1 MTASVWS
8 GRRSYTVFPAPRQH
22 GQQGICKPF
31 HTKNHFHSSTML
43 STETLALF
51 AQCKSTDNEFLP
63 RVLWIETLV
72 QAYLVL
78 YILSLFTLINQ
89 QIAQLGFKNTICP
102 TSWCRKEQTAHQN
115 IYPPL
120 IPIIQRNVNYYCYP
134 KSWISSTPPLHTRL
148 STLVVAFKWHYPII
162 SEVWLIGCW
171 LTWLDARIPPRPSH

>member
-63 RVLWIETLV
+63 RVLWIEALV

-115 IYPPL
+115 IFSP
-120 IPIIQRNVNYYCYP
+120 N
-134 KSWISSTPPLHTRL
+134 S
-148 STLVVAFKWHYPII
+148 HYPTECKLLLLSQVMNII
-162 SEVWLIGCW
+162 NSTTSHASFNSGGCIQMTLPYYQWGVTIGCW